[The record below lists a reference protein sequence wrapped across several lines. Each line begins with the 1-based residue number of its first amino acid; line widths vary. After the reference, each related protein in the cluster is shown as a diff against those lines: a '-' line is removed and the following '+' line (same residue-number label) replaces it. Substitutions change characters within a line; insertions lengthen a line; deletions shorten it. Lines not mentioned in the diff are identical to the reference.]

1 MQSLMGT
8 REEQKRDSFPPEKLP
23 QTSQFSSA
31 QAMAETALQA
41 QDATAPV
48 PGPRCPTCGREMHY
62 NYTFAVFSKR
72 RGGKAKAKDRLPTGM
87 RSQKHEKMTY
97 GTVSSCNPQDGL

>member
-1 MQSLMGT
+1 LLF
-8 REEQKRDSFPPEKLP
+8 EIKDSGI
-23 QTSQFSSA
+23 
-31 QAMAETALQA
+31 ETLKKQLIFLK
-41 QDATAPV
+41 
-48 PGPRCPTCGREMHY
+48 

-97 GTVSSCNPQDGL
+97 GSTFAVT